1 MTVRS
6 QRTKLL
12 ALPLA
17 IGALLAVGV
26 GSAQAVSSAVAITAL
41 NKQRIAN
48 GIPGGVRSV
57 GSLAG
62 GCAKHNAYMKR
73 NGGVLTHFETKG
85 RPSYSVAGEKAG
97 RSSVLSYGGPAW
109 RSLGSNPWETA
120 PIHLAQLLAPSLAV
134 SGYSEANGFAC
145 AQTLASPRRQV
156 PSATTVYTYPGDGAS
171 IYPSERAAEGPYTP
185 GELIGIRG
193 ITGPY
198 LYVMA
203 DGPDGYG
210 LLAAQV
216 TKASLTDAG
225 GHPVPVAT
233 ADGTNPKLRGYIP
246 PGGFV
251 IPTTPLRRG
260 TTYSAAVTL
269 AVGTER
275 LEHSWSFETGG

>member
-1 MTVRS
+1 MRLKGTRFA
-6 QRTKLL
+6 

-17 IGALLAVGV
+17 IAALLALGA
-26 GSAQAVSSAVAITAL
+26 GSAQAVSSAVAIKAL

-57 GSLAG
+57 GSLAR
-62 GCAKHNAYMKR
+62 GCAKHNAYMER

-85 RPSYSVAGEKAG
+85 RPGYSAAGEKAG

-109 RSLGSNPWETA
+109 RSVRSNPWETA

-134 SGYSEANGFAC
+134 SGYSEASGFGC
-145 AQTLASPRRQV
+145 AQTLASPRRPE

-193 ITGPY
+193 VTGPY

-203 DGPDGYG
+203 DGPDRYG
-210 LLAAQV
+210 LLAAQI
-216 TKASLTDAG
+216 TNASLATAG
-225 GHPVPVAT
+225 GEPVPVAT
-233 ADGTNPKLRGYIP
+233 VDGTNPKLRGYIP

-251 IPTTPLRRG
+251 IPTTPLKRG
-260 TTYSAAVTL
+260 ATYNAAVTL
-269 AVGTER
+269 TVGAEQV
-275 LEHSWSFETGG
+275 EHSWSFRTDG